1 MSGSVIVWLCLVMT
15 SFTSA
20 ETSSVRRVSVP
31 EDHHLSL
38 PCGRPGNA
46 VWTHQVQGVIGR
58 QRGDAT
64 PEPERPK
71 YALLPDGSLF
81 IRDLEEA
88 DSGEFRCNDRLVA
101 HVQVLSGQVFSVSAG
116 RILVLPCRGSA
127 KPKQRWFF
135 RGEGQAK
142 RQPLATRYKNG
153 EVREER
159 ADPGN
164 RFSYDRDELQ
174 IADLQPG
181 DAGEYL
187 CNTETAG
194 RVTVLPD
201 PDNSSTQTS
210 TTVVLNTDTI
220 EEEDI
225 EAKFDNGSVVAAVI
239 GLGVAALL
247 ASLMCLLTVNMK
259 CRRKRKYTNPGSQH
273 RQEDTELQ
281 HRGPSSTDWELA
293 DGGTERVRTAG
304 PHALQASPHME
315 EVEDLHYASLG
326 RQNWKDLE
334 RPRATTDLHNH
345 VIYSAVFT

>member
-1 MSGSVIVWLCLVMT
+1 MSGSVIIWLCLVMT

-46 VWTHQVQGVIGR
+46 VWTHQVRGVI
-58 QRGDAT
+58 GDAT

-88 DSGEFRCNDRLVA
+88 DSGDFRCNDHLVA

-116 RILVLPCRGSA
+116 RVLVLPCRGSA

-142 RQPLATRYKNG
+142 RQPIATRYKNG

-181 DAGEYL
+181 DAGEYQ

-194 RVTVLPD
+194 RVTVLP
-201 PDNSSTQTS
+201 
-210 TTVVLNTDTI
+210 DTI

-239 GLGVAALL
+239 GVGVAALL
-247 ASLMCLLTVNMK
+247 ASLMCLLTVDRK
-259 CRRKRKYTNPGSQH
+259 CRRKRKYTNPGAQH

-281 HRGPSSTDWELA
+281 HQGLSSTEWELA
-293 DGGTERVRTAG
+293 ERGRERT
-304 PHALQASPHME
+304 SPHIE

-345 VIYSAVFT
+345 VIYSAVVT